1 MMAFNV
7 RSGSIMDAV
16 LVVDD
21 DAKFLSELQSSL
33 SARDIRIHTAV
44 DAASASSLLEQN
56 EYCGIVLD
64 LVLANGSGVDLVQR
78 IAERHRGVPVVL
90 ITAKVPTYVRQMLQ
104 PEQVKLVFSERAD
117 ARLVSS
123 IVLGLCG
130 IAA

>member
-1 MMAFNV
+1 MP
-7 RSGSIMDAV
+7 AV

-21 DAKFLSELQSSL
+21 DAKFLSDLQSSL
-33 SARDIRIHTAV
+33 SARSIRIHTAA
-44 DAASASSLLEQN
+44 DAAAATTLLDAN

-78 IAERHRGVPVVL
+78 IADRQGNVPVVL
-90 ITAKVPTYVRQMLQ
+90 ITDKVPRYVNQMLQ

>member
-1 MMAFNV
+1 M
-7 RSGSIMDAV
+7 GAV

-21 DAKFLSELQSSL
+21 DAKFLAELQRLLSSH
-33 SARDIRIHTAV
+33 AIRIDTAL
-44 DAASASSLLEQN
+44 DAAAATSLLERN
-56 EYCGIVLD
+56 EYCGIVID
-64 LVLANGSGVDLVQR
+64 LILADGSGVDLVQR
-78 IAERHRGVPVVL
+78 IADRHRGVPVVL
-90 ITAKVPTYVRQMLQ
+90 ITPRVPAYVHQMLQ